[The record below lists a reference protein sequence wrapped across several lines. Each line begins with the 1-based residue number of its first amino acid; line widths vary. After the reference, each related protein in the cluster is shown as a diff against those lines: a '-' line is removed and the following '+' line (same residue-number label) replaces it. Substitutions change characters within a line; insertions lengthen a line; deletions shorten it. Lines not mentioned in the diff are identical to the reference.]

1 MNREILRLAWPNI
14 LSNISVPLLST
25 VDTALMGHLS
35 ALHLGAIGIG
45 SMIFNFLYWN
55 FGFLRMGTTGLT
67 AQAYGAANRK
77 EQLLTL
83 ARALLLAAG
92 LALLLLL
99 FQKPLGRLGTEL
111 MNSPPAHQP
120 LIMRYFLI
128 RILAAPAALGLYVL
142 SGWFFGMQNA
152 KYPLYITLFVNSVNI
167 ALSWVLVKNFGWEVE
182 GVAWGTVVAQYAGL
196 ALAMLIWTLRYR
208 PLFFESSGFRQ
219 MVLRPAKNLR
229 ILLSDQQ
236 PFLHFLR
243 INRDIFLRTL
253 LLTSAFAIFYSRSA
267 AIDATI
273 LAVNTVL
280 LQFLNWMSYGVDG
293 FAFAAESVVGKYKGK
308 KEPAKL
314 QRAVRLSL
322 FYGMALATAFA
333 LLYHFGGDA
342 LIALFTSDPNV
353 RQAAQPYLVWM
364 ALLPFFGA
372 PSYIWDGVF
381 IGLTAARAMRNSM
394 AAAFACFLL
403 TLYLSPQLSTDPN
416 HSLWAA
422 MLIFLGMR
430 GLIQHLLYQSHKTL
444 MEN

>member
-196 ALAMLIWTLRYR
+196 AL
-208 PLFFESSGFRQ
+208 
-219 MVLRPAKNLR
+219 
-229 ILLSDQQ
+229 
-236 PFLHFLR
+236 
-243 INRDIFLRTL
+243 
-253 LLTSAFAIFYSRSA
+253 
-267 AIDATI
+267 
-273 LAVNTVL
+273 
-280 LQFLNWMSYGVDG
+280 
-293 FAFAAESVVGKYKGK
+293 
-308 KEPAKL
+308 
-314 QRAVRLSL
+314 
-322 FYGMALATAFA
+322 
-333 LLYHFGGDA
+333 
-342 LIALFTSDPNV
+342 
-353 RQAAQPYLVWM
+353 
-364 ALLPFFGA
+364 
-372 PSYIWDGVF
+372 
-381 IGLTAARAMRNSM
+381 
-394 AAAFACFLL
+394 
-403 TLYLSPQLSTDPN
+403 
-416 HSLWAA
+416 
-422 MLIFLGMR
+422 
-430 GLIQHLLYQSHKTL
+430 
-444 MEN
+444 